1 MLEYWILFI
10 LVLLCFIFVKGEST
24 QTSIIFYII
33 IACEV
38 LLGGLRG
45 LSVGTDTNHY
55 VAILQSIGKGDG
67 SKYSYV
73 TSRDSVFWSIYGY
86 AYAFLKNYT
95 PIFILHSLLN
105 WSIVSLSIRKISTNC
120 FLALLVYISFRYSDM
135 HLSGMRQGIAM
146 AFIIYSFRYILERN
160 VWKYIFVIM
169 ISFVF
174 HKSALIA
181 FPLYWIFLYD
191 IKKIPPLYIFILIG
205 TFFFARYILYNNL
218 FSLLLQN
225 DTYDIYLKTTYEHGY
240 LYYILYLVAFI
251 LCYIFHDKEDEQS
264 SKLLLLAFIGVL
276 LQSITLANPIFNRV
290 SIYFTVS
297 FIFLIPRVYSF
308 NSIRYG
314 VQVPTLFVS
323 IFLIGL
329 YVLGGPAPGI
339 VPYKF
344 FWE

>member
-1 MLEYWILFI
+1 MLEYWLLFI
-10 LVLLCFIFVKGEST
+10 AVFLCFIFVKVESPKA
-24 QTSIIFYII
+24 SIVFFII

-55 VAILQSIGKGDG
+55 VAILQSIGKGDS

-73 TSRDSVFWSIYGY
+73 TSRDSVFWHIYGY
-86 AYAFLKNYT
+86 AYMFFRNYT
-95 PIFILHSLLN
+95 IIFFLHSLLN
-105 WSIVSLSIRKISTNC
+105 WSIVSSSIRKVSTNC

-146 AFIIYSFRYILERN
+146 AFVIFSFKYILERN
-160 VWKYIFVIM
+160 AWKFIFIIL
-169 ISFVF
+169 ISTAF

-181 FPLYWIFLYD
+181 LPIYWIFYYD
-191 IKKIPPLYIFILIG
+191 IKKIQPLYVFILIG
-205 TFFFARYILYNNL
+205 VFFFARYILYNNL

-225 DTYDIYLKTTYEHGY
+225 ETYDIYLKTTYEHGY

-251 LCYIFHDKEDEQS
+251 LCYIFHDKEDEHS

-290 SIYFTVS
+290 SIYFTIS
-297 FIFLIPRVYSF
+297 FIFLIPRVYTF
-308 NSIRYG
+308 NSNRYG
-314 VQVPTLFVS
+314 MQVPTLFIS

-329 YVLGGPAPGI
+329 YTLGGPAPGI
-339 VPYKF
+339 VPYRF